1 MRGRLRSRL
10 LALGNAAGSV
20 LADAAA
26 AAGGG
31 GGGGG
36 GSGRGMPGGGGV
48 GKLDGETPRAATAL
62 GVAASCRETR
72 RISLGSIEARG
83 GGCGCDLACCDG
95 SCCDGGGGGGGG
107 GGAVCLYNARPLS
120 ASAHVC
126 HCASIV
132 CISGGG
138 AGAPPVGPSHRPQ
151 AAASSGVSAG
161 AGAAAEAPRNGVAA
175 VTGPPSAPLSP
186 PVGSQIWVLAV
197 TAVSAWPMANNLAL
211 VAATAGAPCTRN
223 SSRGVQARSVAALAG
238 STAGGG
244 TKATAPEARAT
255 LGTTV
260 PPMVGTRLV
269 AAVRTP
275 SLASMVTSA

>member
-1 MRGRLRSRL
+1 M
-10 LALGNAAGSV
+10 
-20 LADAAA
+20 
-26 AAGGG
+26 
-31 GGGGG
+31 
-36 GSGRGMPGGGGV
+36 

-175 VTGPPSAPLSP
+175 VTGPPTARLSP
-186 PVGSQIWVLAV
+186 PVGSHIWVFAV
-197 TAVSAWPMANNLAL
+197 TAVSAWPVANNLAL
-211 VAATAGAPCTRN
+211 VAAIAGAPCTRN
-223 SSRGVQARSVAALAG
+223 SSRGVQACSSAALARSVSALAR

-244 TKATAPEARAT
+244 TKATAHEAT

-260 PPMVGTRLV
+260 PPMVGTRVV

-275 SLASMVTSA
+275 SLASMVKSA